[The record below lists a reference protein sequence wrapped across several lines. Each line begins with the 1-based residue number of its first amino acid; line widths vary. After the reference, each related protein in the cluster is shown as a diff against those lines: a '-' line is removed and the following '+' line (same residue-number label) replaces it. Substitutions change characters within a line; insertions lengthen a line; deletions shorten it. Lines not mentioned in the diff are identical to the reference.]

1 MLQHEQTDPPAAAP
15 TIPLPVPNAA
25 DARVTPD
32 ELNAAL
38 KALEDRQTS
47 TVAIGSVVNELR
59 LNATPEQIWEQVQQQ
74 RVEAAQKQP
83 KAAVPMMPPKIGR
96 HVRRGWREAKGW
108 IWVLFWCSGGLG
120 LISGGLHM
128 VHHAA
133 APVAGIVISG
143 DSVTGN
149 YVVQGTG
156 PQRDAVVSGE
166 DDKITLRGDVRNL
179 RVDGEDNT
187 VTVIGSVEAVTVDN
201 EGNSVHWTKQKP
213 GKPVQP
219 QVSGEDNKV
228 GLSGP

>member
-1 MLQHEQTDPPAAAP
+1 MLQHEQTDPPTAASP
-15 TIPLPVPNAA
+15 TVPLPVPNAA

-74 RVEAAQKQP
+74 RAQKQVLKP
-83 KAAVPMMPPKIGR
+83 AATVTPNAPA
-96 HVRRGWREAKGW
+96 RRRIRTWRDIKGW
-108 IWVLFWCSGGLG
+108 VWVLFWCSGGLG
-120 LISGGLHM
+120 LFSGVAHLG
-128 VHHAA
+128 HHAA
-133 APVAGIVISG
+133 APVVGIAISG
-143 DSVTGN
+143 DDVSGT
-149 YVVQGTG
+149 YDITGTG